1 MMGAIDRGT
10 LDRLIALGRSRGELT
25 AEELRA
31 VLPVDSMDVDA
42 LVLVMLELEE
52 AGVSVEPEAFGP
64 RADRPVPLAPDLPSS
79 AGGAR
84 PLSMS
89 TVSVGSAAMTAQPT
103 GEVTE
108 TPEPAGDPGD
118 RIQVDRIVLLS
129 GLAAFL
135 VLVMVLILL

>member
-1 MMGAIDRGT
+1 
-10 LDRLIALGRSRGELT
+10 
-25 AEELRA
+25 
-31 VLPVDSMDVDA
+31 
-42 LVLVMLELEE
+42 
-52 AGVSVEPEAFGP
+52 
-64 RADRPVPLAPDLPSS
+64 
-79 AGGAR
+79 
-84 PLSMS
+84 MS

-108 TPEPAGDPGD
+108 APEPAGDPGE